1 MTTICLWLE
10 RRDYPLQRVIARSVN
25 VGEKR
30 YWEGCKAVGTVGNDE
45 IVLACRVLAGK
56 CMLLSSQHASWYIL
70 VFIGVTLLRSLRLP
84 TRDLYQW

>member
-10 RRDYPLQRVIARSVN
+10 RRDDPLQRVIARSVK

-30 YWEGCKAVGTVGNDE
+30 YWEGWRDVGTVGNDE

-56 CMLLSSQHASWYIL
+56 CMLLSWFAACFMVHPSIHRGDIAS
-70 VFIGVTLLRSLRLP
+70 
-84 TRDLYQW
+84 